1 MLKIVVLPAP
11 FGPIRPTSSC
21 CSIVRLKSA
30 TAVRPPKRMVTPR
43 ASSSGIVALLLR
55 HRVLAPRQDLPQL
68 AAPEDTLRPRQHQ
81 RDQGD
86 RVDDHARVFVAVQ
99 HFLHHAQPLGEDG
112 EDDRGDDR
120 AGDRAQPAEDDH
132 HHDLERADER
142 EHRRVQVHQI
152 VRVEPARH
160 ARPERAD
167 DEGLDLVLR
176 RVDPHRLG
184 RDLILAHGQERAP
197 DRRPHQPPRD
207 QDGDPGEEVDPEETA
222 PVRNAGEP
230 ARAADLLDVEDEPAN
245 HRPEAKGDNGQVVAA
260 QPQRRQ
266 PDDVPRDRGERAA
279 RQQRRDQQRAL
290 RRWIA
295 VDELAEV
302 EVGEEGREVAAD
314 GHQSGVAERE
324 LPGVAV
330 DDVQRHRQRD
340 VDADQDDD
348 PGVVGDAGKAQRGQ
362 APGGGEEE
370 SHEDRE
376 VDGVADEPGK
386 AFHGAALANAECR
399 MQNAESR
406 GWREQFCILH
416 SAFCIQ
422 TFSASYLPKSPLG
435 RNSRMTM
442 RITKAMASR
451 KFENWLPPT
460 KASTMPIVS
469 PPTTAPGTLPMPPR
483 TAAMNA
489 LSPGMIPISG
499 SIFGYERPKR
509 MPATAASAEP
519 MTNVVEMTRSTG
531 MPISDAISKLY
542 DTARMARPN
551 FVP

>member
-1 MLKIVVLPAP
+1 M
-11 FGPIRPTSSC
+11 G
-21 CSIVRLKSA
+21 
-30 TAVRPPKRMVTPR
+30 PR
-43 ASSSGIVALLLR
+43 A
-55 HRVLAPRQDLPQL
+55 PP
-68 AAPEDTLRPRQHQ
+68 
-81 RDQGD
+81 
-86 RVDDHARVFVAVQ
+86 
-99 HFLHHAQPLGEDG
+99 
-112 EDDRGDDR
+112 
-120 AGDRAQPAEDDH
+120 
-132 HHDLERADER
+132 
-142 EHRRVQVHQI
+142 
-152 VRVEPARH
+152 RH

-230 ARAADLLDVEDEPAN
+230 ARAADLLDVEDEHADDL
-245 HRPEAKGDNGQVVAA
+245 PEAQGDDGQVVAA

-314 GHQSGVAERE
+314 GHESGVAERE

-340 VDADQDDD
+340 VDADQDEDAV
-348 PGVVGDAGKAQRGQ
+348 VVGDAGEAQRAE
-362 APGGGEEE
+362 APGGGEEDGHE
-370 SHEDRE
+370 GREEDRVAE
-376 VDGVADEPGK
+376 VPGK
-386 AFHGAALANAECR
+386 A
-399 MQNAESR
+399 
-406 GWREQFCILH
+406 LH
-416 SAFCIQ
+416 

-469 PPTTAPGTLPMPPR
+469 PPTTAPGTLPMPPS
-483 TAAMNA
+483 TAAMKA

>member
-1 MLKIVVLPAP
+1 MLKIVVFPAP

-21 CSIVRLKSA
+21 GSMARLKSV
-30 TAVRPPKRMVTPR
+30 TAVRPPKRIVTPR
-43 ASSSGIVALLLR
+43 ASSSGIVAPFLR
-55 HRVLAPRQDLPQL
+55 RRVLALRQHLPQL
-68 AAPEDTLRPRQHQ
+68 AAAEESLRPREHQHDQ
-81 RDQGD
+81 RD
-86 RVDDHARVFVAVQ
+86 RVDDHARVLVGVD
-99 HFLHHAQPLGEDG
+99 HFLGHAQQLGEDRQHDG
-112 EDDRGDDR
+112 GDDR
-120 AGDRAQPAEDDH
+120 AGDRAEPAEDH
-132 HHDLERADER
+132 HHHELERPQER
-142 EHRRVQVHQI
+142 ERCRVQVHLV
-152 VRVEPARH
+152 VREEPARD
-160 ARPERAD
+160 AGPERAD
-167 DEGLDLVLR
+167 DERLHLVLR
-176 RVDPHRLG
+176 SVHAHRLG
-184 RDLILAHGQERAP
+184 GDLVLAHGQERAA
-197 DRRPHQPPRD
+197 DRGAHEAPRD
-207 QDGDPGEEVDPEETA
+207 HDRQAGEEVDPEEIA
-222 PVRNAGEP
+222 PVRDAAE
-230 ARAADLLDVEDEPAN
+230 AVRAADLLDVEDEHADDLA
-245 HRPEAKGDNGQVVAA
+245 EAERDDGQVIAA

-266 PDDVPRDRGERAA
+266 ADEVAGHRRQRAA
-279 RQQRRDQQRAL
+279 REQRHNEERVLRAGIL
-290 RRWIA
+290 VGVRR
-295 VDELAEV
+295 EV
-302 EVGEEGREVAAD
+302 EVGEERGEVSAH
-314 GHQSGVAERE
+314 GHESGVAERE

-348 PGVVGDAGKAQRGQ
+348 AGVVGDAGEAQRGQ

-376 VDGVADEPGK
+376 VDGVADEPGT

-406 GWREQFCILH
+406 GWRERFCILH

-460 KASTMPIVS
+460 KASTMPMVS

-483 TAAMNA
+483 TAAMKA

-531 MPISDAISKLY
+531 MPISDAVSKLY